1 MKQEERTSIM
11 RIVSD
16 LIKADAIIDTREIK
30 FLMSIK
36 EKYGIKRDD
45 ERYVSNMTLSQAI
58 RILVQAP
65 ENLKRDFLND
75 CMNIALSDDYCART
89 EALII
94 VSLLATMTD
103 KLNVDADVVSVEHNG
118 LTFENAQMLYV
129 ESSEDELA
137 NKSIRENY
145 REIISESRLAGFDFF
160 TLLIIGVIPRT
171 FHNNEK
177 PVTPP
182 Q

>member
-94 VSLLATMTD
+94 VSLLATITNR
-103 KLNVDADVVSVEHNG
+103 LNVDADVVSVEHNG
-118 LTFENAQMLYV
+118 FAFENTQMLYV
-129 ESSEDELA
+129 ESREDKLA
-137 NKSIRENY
+137 NK
-145 REIISESRLAGFDFF
+145 IIK
-160 TLLIIGVIPRT
+160 T
-171 FHNNEK
+171 
-177 PVTPP
+177 
-182 Q
+182 

>member
-36 EKYGIKRDD
+36 EKYGIKRED
-45 ERYVSNMTLSQAI
+45 ERFVSNMTLSQAI

-65 ENLKRDFLND
+65 ESIKKEFLGD

-103 KLNVDADVVSVEHNG
+103 KLNVDADVVSVEYNG
-118 LTFENAQMLYV
+118 LSFENAQMLYV
-129 ESSEDELA
+129 ESWKDEDA
-137 NKSIRENY
+137 SKIIQYNY
-145 REIISESRLAGFDFF
+145 R
-160 TLLIIGVIPRT
+160 
-171 FHNNEK
+171 
-177 PVTPP
+177 
-182 Q
+182 

>member
-58 RILVQAP
+58 RILVEAP

-75 CMNIALSDDYCART
+75 CMNIALSDDY
-89 EALII
+89 
-94 VSLLATMTD
+94 
-103 KLNVDADVVSVEHNG
+103 
-118 LTFENAQMLYV
+118 
-129 ESSEDELA
+129 
-137 NKSIRENY
+137 
-145 REIISESRLAGFDFF
+145 
-160 TLLIIGVIPRT
+160 
-171 FHNNEK
+171 
-177 PVTPP
+177 
-182 Q
+182 